1 MKRGGGTT
9 AGEAQ
14 RALRNTIA
22 FSTFAA
28 AAGLAALTVSGH
40 PRAGLALAAGLLVG
54 SVNGLW
60 ARRSLGSELS
70 FRATSL
76 GRLAV
81 LSAAGLAIGF
91 ALGTDVAWLTL
102 AGLAVAQLALAG
114 AALREMVAG
123 R

>member
-14 RALRNTIA
+14 RALRTTIA
-22 FSTFAA
+22 FCTGGAA
-28 AAGLAALTVSGH
+28 VALVALSVAGHLRG
-40 PRAGLALAAGLLVG
+40 GLALAAGLLVG

-70 FRATSL
+70 FRAASL
-76 GRLAV
+76 GRLGV

-114 AALREMVAG
+114 AALREMVAA